1 MSIRSLCVAS
11 LLFAGACAGEMPED
25 QADLD
30 QLETAGAGVT
40 GVLRGRGVS
49 FDTEI
54 ETKWEDHD
62 SCIESES
69 DSDADGVD
77 KAGPCVSGDGGVYWA
92 YQDVIFAPG
101 GHTGWHTHAGPVFAL
116 VQSGTLTMYGLD
128 DSDPCATRD
137 FHAGDAFIDGPGIG
151 DAHLARNVASSGDTV
166 VQLLHLLPTA
176 TTPFRIDRA
185 APATCF

>member
-1 MSIRSLCVAS
+1 MLIRSLCVAS
-11 LLFAGACAGEMPED
+11 ILFTGACAGEALEEE
-25 QADLD
+25 ADLD
-30 QLETAGAGVT
+30 QIETAPSGVT
-40 GVLRGRGVS
+40 GVVRGRGLS

-54 ETKWEDHD
+54 ETKWEGHE

-69 DSDADGVD
+69 DYESDGVD
-77 KAGPCVSGDGGVYWA
+77 KGGPCIQGDGAVYWA

-116 VQSGTLTMYGLD
+116 VQTGTLTMYGLD
-128 DSDPCATRD
+128 PNNPCATRE

-151 DAHLARNVASSGDTV
+151 DAHLARNLGTSDMT
-166 VQLLHLLPTA
+166 VQLLHMLPTA
-176 TTPFRIDRA
+176 TTPFRIDRS